1 MFFLTRLA
9 EFRNANCVTQL
20 DKENKKFFEDAK
32 GVPRKFDRPP
42 LGLQLL
48 REFSSSPRRKVNF
61 KK

>member
-1 MFFLTRLA
+1 MFFLPRLA
-9 EFRNANCVTQL
+9 GFRNANCGTQL
-20 DKENKKFFEDAK
+20 DKENKKFFKAAK
-32 GVPRKFDRPP
+32 GVTRKFDRPP